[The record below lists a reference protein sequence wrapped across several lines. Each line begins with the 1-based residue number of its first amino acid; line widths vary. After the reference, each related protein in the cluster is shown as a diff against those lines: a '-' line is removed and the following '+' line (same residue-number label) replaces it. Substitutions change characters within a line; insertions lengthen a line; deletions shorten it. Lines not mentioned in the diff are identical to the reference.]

1 MGALIYFL
9 IGFIVA
15 SINNHL
21 WTKLETLDEQSND
34 NPSMIIALVGWIIL
48 WPLALIGMVVM
59 FREYYRR
66 KNNE

>member
-21 WTKLETLDEQSND
+21 WTKLETPDEQSSE
-34 NPSMIIALVGWIIL
+34 NPMMIIVLVCWIIL
-48 WPLALIGMVVM
+48 WPLSLIGMVVM

-66 KNNE
+66 KTNE